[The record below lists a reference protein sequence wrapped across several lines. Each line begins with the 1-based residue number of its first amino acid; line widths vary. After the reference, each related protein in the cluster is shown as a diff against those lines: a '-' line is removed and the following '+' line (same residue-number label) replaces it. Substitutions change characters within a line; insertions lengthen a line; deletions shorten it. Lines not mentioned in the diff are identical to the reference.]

1 MSRQEIGLS
10 SISQQG
16 CIQLANSKE
25 EPSLPTFSATQP
37 SVYFKKVS
45 FPYHSKALALV
56 LILFVFLSLNRTW
69 QLIILDAAYKSI
81 FL

>member
-25 EPSLPTFSATQP
+25 ETSLPTFSATQP
-37 SVYFKKVS
+37 SVYFQKVS
-45 FPYHSKALALV
+45 FLCHSKALALV
-56 LILFVFLSLNRTW
+56 LILFIFLSLSGTW
-69 QLIILDAAYKSI
+69 QLIILDAAYKWI